1 MAKDK
6 AGKRAKADK
15 TGPKI
20 PKHIAGV
27 KIPKSLRDSGKA
39 AIKLAQNPMAR
50 ELLAAGLVAAASAVA
65 LKSQAKR
72 RDETKAK
79 PAGAADSV
87 NENIADIGAALVGV
101 AGAAAQRFFKAKRA
115 DKSAADGETDKPMG
129 APDANGMEDADQVG
143 PGAVARVTDG
153 IADAPEAVRPPVPPR
168 RKAAAATAIPPNGK
182 A

>member
-15 TGPKI
+15 DARSGPKI

-27 KIPKSLRDSGKA
+27 KIPKALRDSGKA

-50 ELLAAGLVAAASAVA
+50 ELLSAGLVAAASAVA

-72 RDETKAK
+72 GGASGMN
-79 PAGAADSV
+79 GAAKGTDDM
-87 NENIADIGAALVGV
+87 ADIGAALAGA
-101 AGAAAQRFFKAKRA
+101 AGAAAQRFFKAGRDKAERKRNE
-115 DKSAADGETDKPMG
+115 SGGADGVQAGSVAES
-129 APDANGMEDADQVG
+129 ADQV
-143 PGAVARVTDG
+143 
-153 IADAPEAVRPPVPPR
+153 APEAMARASDGVVDAPAVRPAPPR
-168 RKAAAATAIPPNGK
+168 RKPSPPAPISPNGK

>member
-6 AGKRAKADK
+6 AGKRGKADK
-15 TGPKI
+15 SGPKI
-20 PKHIAGV
+20 PKYIAGV

-72 RDETKAK
+72 TGELKAK
-79 PAGAADSV
+79 PAGAADPV
-87 NENIADIGAALVGV
+87 DEKLADIGAALVGV

-115 DKSAADGETDKPMG
+115 DKSATDGEADKPTG
-129 APDANGMEDADQVG
+129 TPDVDETEDADQVG
-143 PGAVARVTDG
+143 PEAVARATDG
-153 IADAPEAVRPPVPPR
+153 VVDAPQAVRPPVPPR
-168 RKAAAATAIPPNGK
+168 RKASPRAPIPPNGK